1 MVSTNLRKGI
11 FARIKGSNTRS
22 YTRLIGTLIAVLLA
36 LLLGGIVI
44 SIAGANPIE
53 AYGVLLRGAFGSTY
67 ALSETLLRA
76 TPVLLAAIG
85 LSISFRSNLTSI
97 GAEGQIII
105 GGITSCLAGLLLPTF
120 IPAIVRIVLIMF
132 FGFLGGALYGIIP
145 GFLKAKW
152 NISET
157 IVTIMSNYVAINVLS
172 YLLNGPMKEVDSFY
186 PQSAQLD
193 DALWLPVFIKNTRL
207 HIGLFIALAFVV
219 IYYFFM
225 FRLPIGFKIRAVGY
239 NASAAEYAGVK
250 VSASIVLAM
259 ALSGGMA
266 GLAGTMEVFGVHHRL
281 YNDFAAGFGFDA
293 IAVALLGRL
302 HPVGIVVA
310 SIFFAALQV
319 GSGAMQRA
327 VQVPTTIVYIIQGL
341 LIMFV
346 CMDKLL
352 SNTIQQLSL
361 KYREKKR
368 GA

>member
-1 MVSTNLRKGI
+1 MMSTKINNGLLTKI
-11 FARIKGSNTRS
+11 NNKNNHW
-22 YTRLIGTLIAVLLA
+22 YTQLIGTLIAVLLA
-36 LLLGGIVI
+36 LIFGSIVI
-44 SIAGANPIE
+44 SIAGANPVE
-53 AYGVLLRGAFGSTY
+53 AYRVLLRGAFGSTY

-97 GAEGQIII
+97 GAEGQIIV
-105 GGITSCLAGLLLPTF
+105 GGITSCLAGLLLPAF
-120 IPAIVRIVLIMF
+120 LPAVLRIVLVMV
-132 FGFLGGALYGIIP
+132 FGFIGGALYGIIP

-152 NISET
+152 SISET
-157 IVTIMSNYVAINVLS
+157 IVTIMLNYVAINLLS
-172 YLLNGPMKEVDSFY
+172 FLLSGPMKEADSFY

-193 DALWLPVFIKNTRL
+193 KALWLPTIIDKTRL
-207 HIGLFIALAFVV
+207 HIGLLIAFALV
-219 IYYFFM
+219 IVYYFFM

-266 GLAGTMEVFGVHHRL
+266 GLAGTVEVFGVHHRL
-281 YNDFAAGFGFDA
+281 FNDFAAGFGFDA

-302 HPVGIVVA
+302 HPIGIVVA
-310 SIFFAALQV
+310 SVFFAALQV

-346 CMDKLL
+346 CMDRLL
-352 SNTIQQLSL
+352 SNKVRQISL
-361 KYREKKR
+361 KYHEAKKE
-368 GA
+368 A